1 MKTNELNKF
10 IDKIISE
17 EVKKTI
23 IEESG
28 NKHVVYHIMCDDEPV
43 DTKPSEEL
51 AEEAVNLLKKEYPG
65 KQFIIEKKEY
75 NNEGDMIEALD
86 KMGEELEHT
95 ENMTNDKQKVGDQG
109 LSEEKNNICECGTSL
124 NENGVCPDCSKK
136 INENKKKKVY
146 LKESELVKLITKM
159 VNEASIPGLD
169 THKKVHTDNGKQ
181 NKANISDVTKKVK
194 PYSSD
199 NFPEQ
204 NKGDIIARQNT
215 KEEDEEVAKNFAG
228 LQNLEYET
236 EPSEEFKKRADMAI
250 NGDTK
255 MGNAP
260 TTEKPSITPSNDADK
275 GKESEDK
282 IGNVIATP
290 ETAKKIEK
298 QVKDRTK
305 DKEERVL
312 YKKEKVPVSESK
324 LEDELKKMKLLTT
337 YNKKTQ

>member
-1 MKTNELNKF
+1 MKTNEIETF
-10 IDKIISE
+10 VDKIISE
-17 EVKKTI
+17 EIKKTI
-23 IEESG
+23 IKESH

-43 DTKPSEEL
+43 DTKATHEL
-51 AEEAVNLLKKEYPG
+51 AEEVVDLLKKEFPG

-75 NNEGDMIEALD
+75 KNEGDMIEALD
-86 KMGEELEHT
+86 KMGEDLEHT

-109 LSEEKNNICECGTSL
+109 LSEEKNNLCECGTTM
-124 NENGVCPDCSKK
+124 NEDGVCPECSKK
-136 INENKKKKVY
+136 INESKKRKVY
-146 LKESELVKLITKM
+146 LKESELIKLISKM
-159 VNEASIPGLD
+159 VNEASVPGLD
-169 THKKVHTDNGKQ
+169 TFKKVHTDNGKQ
-181 NKANISDVTKKVK
+181 NKANITDVTKKVK

-199 NFPEQ
+199 KFPEQ
-204 NKGDIIARQNT
+204 NKGEKIARQNT

-236 EPSEEFKKRADMAI
+236 EPSEQFKKRADMAI
-250 NGDTK
+250 NGDST

-260 TTEKPSITPSNDADK
+260 TTEKASITPSNEAEK

-282 IGNVIATP
+282 SGNVIATP
-290 ETAKKIEK
+290 QTAKKIEK
-298 QVKDRTK
+298 QVKDRAK

-324 LEDELKKMKLLTT
+324 LENELNKMRLLTT